1 MTALDLGC
9 GPGYFTIEMSRLA
22 GNSGKVI
29 AADLQD
35 GMLGIVK
42 QKIKKYGISNI
53 ELYKCGED
61 RIGLQEKAD
70 FILIF
75 WMLHEVPDQQAFLR
89 EIKTLLNP
97 GGKVLI
103 AEPGFHVSKKDFQRS
118 IDIINKTGFE
128 TSRGPGIFFSKTIL
142 LKNNI

>member
-22 GNSGKVI
+22 GNPGKVI

-35 GMLGIVK
+35 GMLGIVR

-53 ELYKCGED
+53 ELYKCGEG

-70 FILIF
+70 FILVF
-75 WMLHEVPDQQAFLR
+75 WMLHEIPDQQAFLL

-103 AEPGFHVSKKDFQRS
+103 AEPRFHVSKNDFKKS
-118 IDIINKTGFE
+118 IDIIHRTGFE
-128 TSRGPGIFFSKTIL
+128 TSRGPGIFFSRTIL
-142 LKNNI
+142 LKNS